1 MKALSA
7 CLYCT
12 KKKEC
17 ADSVQAHSFTDACFI
32 AEDEDIRAI
41 FGDLQQ
47 LSKIALPVEVSEK
60 VHGVA
65 DTILEQS
72 NKISVLQK
80 KLNLLQKYIA
90 DGGCELICR
99 NAREYPCTSFIE
111 CYECDEQCECREC
124 KDNSKFSINWDKLAE
139 IYPENSVASVYASAN
154 AMSHLFTERNKIN

>member
-1 MKALSA
+1 MKVLSA

-17 ADSVQAHSFTDACFI
+17 LKSAEAHSFMDLCFK
-32 AEDEDIRAI
+32 AEDESIRAA
-41 FGDLQQ
+41 LECLRL
-47 LSKIALPVEVSEK
+47 LSRCVHPVEVSEK
-60 VHGVA
+60 INGA
-65 DTILEQS
+65 AEALLEQS

-111 CYECDEQCECREC
+111 CYECDEPCECREC

-139 IYPENSVASVYASAN
+139 IYPESPAAVAPVSTKARTN
-154 AMSHLFTERNKIN
+154 LFTERNKIK